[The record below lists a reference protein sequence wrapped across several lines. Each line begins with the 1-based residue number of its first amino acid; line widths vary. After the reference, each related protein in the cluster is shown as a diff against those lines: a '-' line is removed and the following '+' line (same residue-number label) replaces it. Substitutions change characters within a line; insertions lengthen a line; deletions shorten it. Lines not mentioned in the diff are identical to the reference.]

1 MYFITVG
8 KKPWILFCKT
18 PSERAAIA
26 LTDKQVVQLLRRGE
40 GADDWTVFAEWSADE
55 YSHTDFMSAM
65 HHRDEPADPTGLL
78 DILPSAVKQKLGKTG

>member
-26 LTDKQVVQLLRRGE
+26 LTEKQVVQLLRRGP
-40 GADDWTVFAEWSADE
+40 GTDDWQVFAEWSADE
-55 YSHTDFMSAM
+55 LSHTDFMSAM
-65 HHRDEPADPTGLL
+65 HHRDEPADPNQLLEVLPAGLR
-78 DILPSAVKQKLGKTG
+78 QKLGR

>member
-26 LTDKQVVQLLRRGE
+26 LTENQVVQLLRRGA
-40 GADDWTVFAEWSADE
+40 GPDDWQVLAEWSADE
-55 YSHTDFMSAM
+55 FSHTDFMSAM
-65 HHRDEPADPTGLL
+65 HHREEPTDPKGLL
-78 DILPSAVKQKLGKTG
+78 DVLPPALRQRLDR